1 MYSKMKMEILVHIL
15 IIYDERDSF
24 LRIRYVIVLVIK
36 VYTLHTHYYGM
47 EIVKIVKLCTLLNF
61 D

>member
-1 MYSKMKMEILVHIL
+1 MKMEILVHIL